1 MKAPIDAASR
11 VSAELSAAIEK
22 LVNDPDREEP
32 ASLGEVRAELAGAGV
47 DAQQLAVMH
56 PQDRASMLVELDDLI
71 EEFGAEALAAD
82 FVAVKASE
90 ALSRAIEAAMD
101 DVSLTEEP
109 TLGAVRTA
117 LNQGLIAR
125 LVGDGV
131 IDADDDTP
139 LLAEIDELIARH
151 GEDAVAEDFIRF
163 E

>member
-11 VSAELSAAIEK
+11 VSAELSAVMEK
-22 LVNDPDREEP
+22 LVNDPDREAQP
-32 ASLGEVRAELAGAGV
+32 SLAEVRADLAHMGA
-47 DAQQLAVMH
+47 DAQQLALMH

-71 EEFGAEALAAD
+71 DEFGAEALAAD
-82 FVAVKASE
+82 FVSVKASE

-101 DVSLTEEP
+101 DVRLTEEP
-109 TLGAVRTA
+109 TLGAVREA
-117 LNQGLIAR
+117 LTQGLIAR

-131 IDADDDTP
+131 IDAEDDAP
-139 LLAEIDELIARH
+139 LLAEIDDLITRY

>member
-32 ASLGEVRAELAGAGV
+32 PSLGEVRAELAGASA
-47 DAQQLAVMH
+47 DAEQLAAMH
-56 PQDRASMLVELDDLI
+56 PQDRASRLVELDDLI

-82 FVAVKASE
+82 FVSVKASE
-90 ALSRAIEAAMD
+90 ALSRVIEAAMD

-109 TLGAVRTA
+109 TLGAVRAA
-117 LNQGLIAR
+117 LTQGLVAR

-131 IDADDDTP
+131 IDPDDDTS
-139 LLAEIDELIARH
+139 LLAEIDDLIARY